1 MLVNHNPFTYALVVA
16 GKYLVGYVGL
26 GCFLYFVVALF
37 VGNIPAISHPFSIT
51 VEVYGAIEILWYFI
65 WFLPFKAYL
74 QRPGLSMIPT
84 TRAQRKALIERLL
97 NHVPNVRL
105 FIRKWFNDAHL
116 DEVYRDDVK
125 DWLLWALWG
134 VISDTDIDPDE
145 LEEYV
150 CEAES
155 RSGLT
160 LPRGRA
166 GARPMRL
173 SLDPV
178 KMIHRSLLWY
188 ALLGIVDNT
197 ATLLLIFNGFGFW
210 RQPRISFLKVFPF
223 RIMTLFST
231 KESVSP
237 HFSYVYRPHK
247 SNTHR
252 PIVFCHGI
260 GIGLSTYFYWLRTIP
275 KEIGVL
281 ALEFLPVSGRIC
293 PESVSQEDY
302 VKAMRQILSQQD
314 INDFVFVGHSYGTF
328 LARPLLDDTGIS
340 LMINSLI
347 LIDPAAILMHLPDT
361 AYNITRKQPLTA
373 PEVQIAWGAALD
385 PRTAHTVCRRIHWP
399 EHILWRENLAGK
411 RTTAIVAGRDCVI
424 NAGAVAGYMYY
435 GDTKP
440 MTSADLI
447 ELRKTPRLWTG
458 TAEFELIYLFDRD
471 HGQSLLI
478 PSDVKKITN
487 TVETYARLDYRSDKD
502 REENEAFD
510 VHIREEVHANS
521 KVNEILDSN
530 VV

>member
-97 NHVPNVRL
+97 NHVPDVRL

-314 INDFVFVGHSYGTF
+314 INDFVF
-328 LARPLLDDTGIS
+328 
-340 LMINSLI
+340 
-347 LIDPAAILMHLPDT
+347 
-361 AYNITRKQPLTA
+361 QPLTA